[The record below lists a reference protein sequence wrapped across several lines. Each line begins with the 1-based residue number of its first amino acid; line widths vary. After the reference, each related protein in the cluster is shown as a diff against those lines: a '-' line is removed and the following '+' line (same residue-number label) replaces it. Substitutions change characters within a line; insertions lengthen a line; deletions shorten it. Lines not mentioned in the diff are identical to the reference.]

1 MASFIDRVE
10 IDAHAGAGGRG
21 CVSFRREKFV
31 PRGGPNGGDG
41 GAGGDV
47 ILVGNRN
54 LTTLLDFTS
63 RQRFDAGGGEP
74 GRGSNQSGAEGETLR
89 LQVPLGTIVTG
100 SNGLRLGEVL
110 ENGAELVVA
119 RGGKGGRG
127 NTFFKSSTHQAP
139 RMAQP
144 GLPGESQH
152 LVLELK
158 LIADAGLVGKPNAGK
173 STLLA
178 AVSAATPKIADYPFT
193 TLSPVLGVVD
203 AGEDRS
209 FVLADIPGL
218 LEGAHEGRGLG
229 LDFLRHVERTR
240 VLVFVL
246 DVAADDVLEDYQVL
260 RHELRTYAPEL
271 ETRRRIIA
279 LNKIDL
285 RTADEIVAIR
295 ARLPA
300 EDDVVPISG
309 ATRRGLRDLL
319 LRVVNAIDH
328 ARDDELKAEAASER

>member
-1 MASFIDRVE
+1 MTSFIDRVK
-10 IDAHAGAGGRG
+10 IDTHAGAGGRG

-41 GAGGDV
+41 GAGGAV
-47 ILVGNRN
+47 ILVGDRN
-54 LTTLLDFTS
+54 LTTLLDFTYKH
-63 RQRFDAGGGEP
+63 RFDAGRGEH
-74 GRGSNQSGAEGETLR
+74 GRGSNQSGAEGATVRLR
-89 LQVPLGTIVTG
+89 VPLGTIVTDA
-100 SNGLRLGEVL
+100 NGDRLGEVL
-110 ENGAELVVA
+110 EDGAELVVA

-139 RMAQP
+139 RIAQP
-144 GLPGESQH
+144 GLPGESQS
-152 LVLELK
+152 LSLELK

-178 AVSAATPKIADYPFT
+178 AVSAATPKIAEYPFT
-193 TLSPVLGVVD
+193 TLSPVLGVVS

-246 DVAADDVLEDYQVL
+246 DASAEDVQQDYQVL

-271 ETRRRIIA
+271 ETRRRILA

-285 RTADEIVAIR
+285 MMADDIAAIR
-295 ARLPA
+295 AKLPA
-300 EDDVVPISG
+300 EDLVMPISG
-309 ATRRGLRDLL
+309 ATRRGLRELL
-319 LRVVNAIDH
+319 LQVINAIDR
-328 ARDDELKAEAASER
+328 AREDELKAEAGSQR